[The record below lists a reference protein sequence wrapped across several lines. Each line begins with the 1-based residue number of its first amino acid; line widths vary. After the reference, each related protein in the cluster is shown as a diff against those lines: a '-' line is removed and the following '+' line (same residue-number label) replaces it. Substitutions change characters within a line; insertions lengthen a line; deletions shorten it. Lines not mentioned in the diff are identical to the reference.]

1 MRANSLRFSG
11 VLAAAA
17 AAVLACPQL
26 AHGQGALL
34 DDDIDPA
41 AETSAASSNEPEG
54 ARYGIGFR
62 LRQIHLPEGLIELFV
77 EDAAGGGVHTGIGG
91 ELIRQKGNFVI
102 TLGFEYENLSA
113 TDGVWIDKG
122 DMIPQD
128 EPDFV
133 EFDNFGWYAI
143 DATFIWQTDLHRMLS
158 LRYGAG
164 IGVGIITGDVLRT
177 DFVCTDSNVDSCMES
192 PTAVNVRT
200 PEEDIPPVFPIVNV
214 VVGLQLRPVGNLHIN
229 IEGGIRTLP
238 FFGAT
243 VGYMF

>member
-1 MRANSLRFSG
+1 MRANSLLFSG
-11 VLAAAA
+11 VLAAAV
-17 AAVLACPQL
+17 AAVLAGPQL
-26 AHGQGALL
+26 AYGQSTLL
-34 DDDIDPA
+34 DDDVDPA
-41 AETSAASSNEPEG
+41 AETSSSSSDEPEG
-54 ARYGIGFR
+54 ARYGVGFR
-62 LRQIHLPEGLIELFV
+62 LRQIHLNEGLIELFV

-102 TLGFEYENLSA
+102 TLGFEYESLSA

-143 DATFIWQTDLHRMLS
+143 DATFIWQTNLHSILS

-177 DFVCTDSNVDSCMES
+177 DFVCMDSNPDNCTRS
-192 PTAVNVRT
+192 PMAINDRT

-214 VVGLQLRPVGNLHIN
+214 VVGIQIRPVGNLHIN
-229 IEGGIRTLP
+229 LEGGIRTLP
-238 FFGAT
+238 FVGGT